1 MQYIR
6 QLFLTSWTACHLFL
20 FCRPSYAFSPDC
32 VTINTNSILESRDII
47 KSMDNRCNLTWAG
60 KERASDWNRDKDF
73 KEVQQV
79 FARPLFTEESIFN
92 LGETGLKNEIKNH
105 FYYGDNLDVLQF
117 IRNADVQSPVKLIY
131 IDPPYMSQIK
141 YNAVIAGLDESH
153 HTIHA
158 FEDRWRNHIDD
169 YLNMLYPRLMLM
181 HQILDAKGSIFV
193 HVDWHVSHYVRLL
206 LDEIFGREQFVN
218 EIIWC
223 YSGGS
228 NTRRNLQR
236 KHDTIFWYGRS
247 QDYVFN
253 PQYRPYTQGTV
264 ERGLTA
270 SKGGRYRLSE
280 NGAML
285 QDWWTDINKI
295 LSPTAYENLKYP
307 TQKPKKLLERIIN
320 MASNPG
326 DLVADFFGGSAT
338 TADVCNET
346 GRSWLL
352 CDNSR
357 MAFQTTMNRL
367 IKSESPPFKIL
378 HAVNQNESAA
388 ASGHKKQPVLNIKKP
403 VLENLGRDKNWLSLG
418 IDFYQPADIPEQ
430 WDAGQF
436 ASYIDFWE
444 IDPAYDE
451 HVFRSHYQFLR
462 RPKQKHPV
470 PLNLLIEVPRQKQ
483 YNMAIKLYDIFTNQ
497 STVKICFE
505 AESGKFDTEFIS
517 W

>member
-1 MQYIR
+1 M
-6 QLFLTSWTACHLFL
+6 
-20 FCRPSYAFSPDC
+20 
-32 VTINTNSILESRDII
+32 
-47 KSMDNRCNLTWAG
+47 
-60 KERASDWNRDKDF
+60 
-73 KEVQQV
+73 QQV
-79 FARPLFTEESIFN
+79 FSRPLFTEENIFN
-92 LGETGLKNEIKNH
+92 LEETESNHEINNH
-105 FYYGDNLDVLQF
+105 YYFGNNLDVLQF
-117 IRNADVQSPVKLIY
+117 LTHSDEKPRIKLIY

-141 YNAVIAGLDESH
+141 YNAVVESLDESS
-153 HTIHA
+153 HTVHA
-158 FEDRWRNHIDD
+158 FEDRWGNHIDD
-169 YLNMLYPRLMLM
+169 YLNMLYQRLLLM
-181 HQILDAKGSIFV
+181 HQILDRNGSIFV

-247 QDYVFN
+247 QDYTFN
-253 PQYRPYTQGTV
+253 PQHRPYTRGTL

-270 SKGGRYRLSE
+270 SKGDRYQLSE
-280 NGAML
+280 KGAML

-307 TQKPKKLLERIIN
+307 TQKPKKLLERIIL

-357 MAFQTTMNRL
+357 LAFQTSLSRL
-367 IKSESPPFKIL
+367 IKSESPTFSVRTCAAL
-378 HAVNQNESAA
+378 GNQEGLTDVADV
-388 ASGHKKQPVLNIKKP
+388 KKQAVLRFKKP
-403 VLENLGRDKNWLSLG
+403 VLQENGRENYWLSLG
-418 IDFYQPADIPEQ
+418 LDFYQPADLTDQ
-430 WDAGQF
+430 WDASQF

-444 IDPAYDE
+444 IDPDYDE
-451 HVFRSHYQFLR
+451 NVFISQYQLLR
-462 RPKQKHPV
+462 NQKQKQTV
-470 PLNLLIEVPRQKQ
+470 PLTLLISVPKKLK
-483 YNMAIKLYDIFTNQ
+483 YTMAVKLYDIFANQ
-497 STVKICFE
+497 ITARICF
-505 AESGKFDTEFIS
+505 AADSDNYYMEFIKPS
-517 W
+517 SLSAD